1 MEIDNTW
8 RKKTMKKY
16 LPLTVLI
23 ALMSQALTYS
33 PSAIDLRQKTASSP
47 ATAEAQTH
55 GRNVTPDA
63 VEWKPRWP
71 GLEIAILSGDPAKE
85 GVPFVYR
92 LKLRDGLRVAPHW
105 HPVDE
110 HLTVMTGTL
119 HMGMG
124 EKFDTAGATALPAGS
139 YSLMPKEMRHF
150 VWAEGETIL
159 QLHGVGPFKTFWV
172 NPADDP
178 TKKTGSN

>member
-1 MEIDNTW
+1 MMRSKI
-8 RKKTMKKY
+8 MKKH
-16 LPLTVLI
+16 LPFTVLV
-23 ALMSQALTYS
+23 ALVLSALTYS
-33 PSAIDLRQKTASSP
+33 SFAIALQQKTASSP
-47 ATAEAQTH
+47 VTAEGQAH
-55 GRNVTPDA
+55 GRKVTPDA
-63 VEWKPRWP
+63 VEWKPRSP
-71 GLEIAILSGDPAKE
+71 GLELAILSGDPAKE
-85 GVPFVYR
+85 GVPFVIR
-92 LKLRDGLRVAPHW
+92 LKLRDGTRVPPHW
-105 HPVDE
+105 HPIDE

-124 EKFDTAGATALPAGS
+124 EKFDTAGATALRPGS